1 MTILYAEVRPRLS
14 GEEAE
19 LRVLRFTG
27 CVRDAPQ
34 RVRHLHALK
43 RKEKIILM
51 IKSINVLYVNL
62 RIFRKNANAN
72 EMFNMFKFKFERMRE
87 DPV

>member
-1 MTILYAEVRPRLS
+1 
-14 GEEAE
+14 
-19 LRVLRFTG
+19 
-27 CVRDAPQ
+27 
-34 RVRHLHALK
+34 
-43 RKEKIILM
+43 M